1 MIVAVTFVDVVAVT
15 VDDVVDVVVVLDRF
29 MTTFRAMNVL
39 GIVTFTDVV
48 AGGGAHVP
56 FYGPG

>member
-1 MIVAVTFVDVVAVT
+1 MIVAVTFVGVVTMT
-15 VDDVVDVVVVLDRF
+15 VDDVVDVVLVLDRF
-29 MTTFRAMNVL
+29 VTTFHTMNVL

-56 FYGPG
+56 FYGPR